1 MYVASCSLWKQLRV
15 KVKGKT
21 WLPPIRITI
30 ILHHFVQLPSETW
43 CVDATCTDAF
53 IHSGPWVMPT
63 NKILITYFFW
73 PCLMLLYPWMDERIN
88 IAAGVTLGKPI
99 TTETQK
105 QPVQRLSNLCK
116 VAKDSCTV
124 PKSLIIYI
132 LYTQMCM

>member
-1 MYVASCSLWKQLRV
+1 
-15 KVKGKT
+15 
-21 WLPPIRITI
+21 
-30 ILHHFVQLPSETW
+30 
-43 CVDATCTDAF
+43 
-53 IHSGPWVMPT
+53 
-63 NKILITYFFW
+63 
-73 PCLMLLYPWMDERIN
+73 MLLYPWMDERIN